1 MLCNSFHADL
11 HAGNLM
17 LLDDGRVGFIDFG
30 IVGQLKPEV
39 WTACIAFMDALQKT
53 DYILMAE
60 NMLKM
65 GMTAVKIDTQ
75 VLAADLVTQ
84 LRYQLNG
91 YHIVKGFTKKNIIN
105 NNAVV
110 NNCFAKNMLKIVDF
124 GGYNDFYARKWVAT
138 TADTEPLIYQLE
150 SVGRDTGGLWA

>member
-1 MLCNSFHADL
+1 MIAEYAEKMCERYEIYSEN
-11 HAGNLM
+11 
-17 LLDDGRVGFIDFG
+17 VGSYFAIDC
-30 IVGQLKPEV
+30 
-39 WTACIAFMDALQKT
+39 A
-53 DYILMAE
+53 
-60 NMLKM
+60 
-65 GMTAVKIDTQ
+65 
-75 VLAADLVTQ
+75 AADLVTQ

-124 GGYNDFYARKWVAT
+124 GGYNDFYARKWIAT

-150 SVGRDTGGLWA
+150 SVVWKDYKLDPAIPNDYTDALTYGANVYFNNPDNLYLPERKGAYD